1 VEAYKVE
8 KAIQQKGIP
17 FLKIESDYGMEDI
30 GQLKTRIEAFLEMA
44 KG

>member
-8 KAIQQKGIP
+8 KTLQQKGIP
-17 FLKIESDYGMEDI
+17 ILKIESDYGMEDV
-30 GQLKTRIEAFLEMA
+30 GQLKTRIEAFLEMV